1 MVLRNRVPHIGFDR
15 GVPRLRAA
23 RSTWSCQGRMELAR
37 RANLHRLDR
46 ALRLGLFALFTVS

>member
-1 MVLRNRVPHIGFDR
+1 
-15 GVPRLRAA
+15 
-23 RSTWSCQGRMELAR
+23 MELAR